1 MTCEVST
8 TAYQFSHGKQ
18 PRGRG
23 YWAFEFP
30 GSNEPWFVP
39 GEQAYSDAKRAAQAE
54 ATRRGVSRASVAP

>member
-1 MTCEVST
+1 MYVST

-30 GSNEPWFVP
+30 GTTEAWFAP
-39 GEQAYSDAKRAAQAE
+39 GEQTYGAAKQAAVEE
-54 ATRRGVSRASVAP
+54 ARRRGVSSFRVAP